1 MVSRPV
7 VIAVVLSAACSSM
20 VTGTVGWLATR
31 SATCIEPS
39 LPSSADQERRKQ
51 VQDFFKST
59 APPMTGGQQMRPRW

>member
-20 VTGTVGWLATR
+20 VTGTVGWLIMR
-31 SATCIEPS
+31 STTCTES
-39 LPSSADQERRKQ
+39 TSDQEHRKQ